1 MIFGLIMVLFLVAY
15 AIQGEEG
22 KTLRLAYVVE
32 PTGAQTSSSIHPSY
46 VWYGDSNLT
55 IPIQERHT
63 DERDYPLQD
72 ICLLSIDFSKN
83 NPEGFFILT
92 RVNINGM
99 SLFPSTDTK
108 SLYIVP
114 FVFDKS
120 QRINSRATRIQEFLQ
135 YNNNVISASS
145 REIIM
150 SNRSAQPYNIQ
161 PYPSALTSLN
171 TTKLYKGTERE
182 AQQGLFGA
190 YDWESWGE
198 YIVGFGNTIGTSE
211 DDSPLIFHDLRLYDQ
226 QGNTVSIFPHVKLV
240 PNDLTGI
247 ATTLQVSPDGRFL
260 MVSPHNFRGRED
272 GFLDVNQRNVLL
284 IYEIIESGAS
294 NANETMLL
302 RIPREIDGTLETGA
316 VVDIEKYVI
325 DGSQMSAKITG
336 FVVAQDPSDGE
347 K

>member
-1 MIFGLIMVLFLVAY
+1 MVLFLVAY

-22 KTLRLAYVVE
+22 KTLRLVYVVE
-32 PTGAQTSSSIHPSY
+32 ITGFQTVYDFHPPY
-46 VWYGDSNLT
+46 IWYGGSSLT
-55 IPIQERHT
+55 IPVQTRLSDVHSF
-63 DERDYPLQD
+63 PLQD
-72 ICLLSIDFSKN
+72 IYALGIDFSQNDPKAV
-83 NPEGFFILT
+83 FLLS
-92 RVNINGM
+92 RSHINGM
-99 SLFPSTDTK
+99 DFVPSRNDDE
-108 SLYIVP
+108 LYIVI
-114 FVFDKS
+114 
-120 QRINSRATRIQEFLQ
+120 QRLNNHEPNLSFGSALSERFFLYSISYQ
-135 YNNNVISASS
+135 TVI
-145 REIIM
+145 EISLDDLM
-150 SNRSAQPYNIQ
+150 TGQNLCQPYNIQ